1 MSLKEKSSI
10 EDDGSEGATIAIPGR
25 AQAPNA
31 AYAPTPNAA
40 SSPTPGTPAGTWS
53 HTTPM
58 SSLQGSSTLVGGRY
72 EILRLVGVGGM
83 GSVYQARDAELDEI
97 VALKTLRKELL
108 EDADMLER
116 FRNEV
121 KLARRVTHRNVAR
134 MFDIGEHGGEKF
146 LTMEFVDGESL
157 AAVLEREKRLPIAR
171 VVEIIS
177 AVCAGLSAAHAAGVI
192 HRDLKPDNVM
202 LSKDDRVLVT
212 DFGIARAA
220 QSQANRTM
228 GMVLGTPAYMA
239 PEQVLGQKD
248 IDARADIYA
257 LGAMLFELFTGEDA
271 WTGESAMGI
280 ATARLMGPPP
290 DPRQRRPIPD
300 AAARVILKCMARSR
314 DDRYASTDQVA
325 RDLGALTMPV
335 AAAPDMAETLVRQ
348 KPDAAK
354 LASHDKTVAV
364 LPFRN
369 AGPPD
374 DEYLAEG
381 LTDDLIDTLSMTRG
395 LRVCSRGAVGKYKGS
410 AQDPRAV
417 GSDLGVQVVVEGSV
431 RKTPGA
437 VRITARLVSVADG
450 FQLWAKRFDR
460 PDKDLFAINDEA
472 ARAIAEA
479 LTVDPTSPA
488 REAPSNAA
496 AVDLYLRARN
506 EYHKFWPE
514 NVARAMEI
522 FEQALGLAPNDPT
535 ILSGYALARAR
546 FSFFAGEAMDKAMA
560 AARRAVEA
568 APQLPEARLALGT
581 VLFQAG
587 DNPGAVR
594 ELKIALANGPGHAEA
609 HALMGRILSESGNT
623 DDGMRHLE
631 VALTLDPS
639 MDLARRDLS
648 RTLELLGSSEKA
660 LRVLDGLSHT
670 VDDAGRTIH
679 LARSLLWRRAS
690 DEAAKVLATMK
701 ETTGRFALT
710 HRILTLIATND
721 KQLFL
726 KDFDSREAMARAK
739 GIGRR
744 SVFFAQISAE
754 IGAFVGDEVMVFE
767 YMVAAVDAGLIDLL
781 WFDRCALFEP
791 YHHTMSWIAM
801 RARLQARS
809 SDIALAYRST

>member
-1 MSLKEKSSI
+1 MSLKDKISVD
-10 EDDGSEGATIAIPGR
+10 DDGSEGMTIAIHTRTEAPGL
-25 AQAPNA
+25 AQ
-31 AYAPTPNAA
+31 
-40 SSPTPGTPAGTWS
+40 SVVMPAG
-53 HTTPM
+53 
-58 SSLQGSSTLVGGRY
+58 GSSHSSMSFQSGAALVGGRY

-83 GSVYQARDAELDEI
+83 GTVYQARDTELDEI
-97 VALKTLRKELL
+97 VALKTLRTELL

-121 KLARRVTHRNVAR
+121 RLARRVTHRNVAR

-146 LTMEFVDGESL
+146 LTMEFVEGESL
-157 AAVLEREKRLPIAR
+157 ATVLEREKRLPVQR
-171 VVEIIS
+171 VVEIMT

-202 LSKDDRVLVT
+202 ISRDDRVLVT

-220 QSQANRTM
+220 QSSTNRTM

-271 WTGESAMGI
+271 WSGESAMAV
-280 ATARLMGPPP
+280 ATARLMSPPP
-290 DPRQRRPIPD
+290 DPKQRRGDVPD

-325 RDLGALTMPV
+325 RDLGALTMPR
-335 AAAPDMAETLVRQ
+335 ASAPDLAETMVRQ
-348 KPDAAK
+348 KPDAAR
-354 LASHDKTVAV
+354 LGSHDKTVAV

-369 AGPPD
+369 AGSPD

-417 GSDLGVQVVVEGSV
+417 GADLGVQVVVEGSV
-431 RKTPGA
+431 RKAPGA

-460 PDKDLFAINDEA
+460 PDVDLFAINDEA

-479 LTVDPTSPA
+479 LTVDPTAPA

-514 NVARAMEI
+514 NVARAVEI
-522 FEQALGLAPNDPT
+522 FEQALALAPNDPT

-560 AARRAVEA
+560 AARRAVEV
-568 APQLPEARLALGT
+568 APNLPEARLALGT
-581 VLFQAG
+581 ALFQAG

-594 ELKIALANGPGHAEA
+594 ELRLALAGGPGLAEA
-609 HALMGRILSESGNT
+609 HALMGRILCEAALT
-623 DDGMRHLE
+623 DDGIRHLE
-631 VALTLDPS
+631 VALTLDPG

-648 RTLELLGSSEKA
+648 RTFELLGNMEKA
-660 LRVLDGLSHT
+660 ERALAGLT
-670 VDDAGRTIH
+670 ITLDDAGRTIH
-679 LARSLLWRRAS
+679 LARTLLWQRDKARAE
-690 DEAAKVLATMK
+690 EALAKMQ
-701 ETTGRFALT
+701 ETSGRFALT
-710 HRILTLIATND
+710 HRMLRLIATDD
-721 KQLFL
+721 KDAFM
-726 KDFDSREAMARAK
+726 KDFDSREAMARARGK
-739 GIGRR
+739 GRR
-744 SVFFAQISAE
+744 SMFFAQVTAE
-754 IGAFVGDEVMVFE
+754 IGAFTHDKTMTLE
-767 YMVAAVDAGLIDLL
+767 YLGAAVEAGLIDLL
-781 WFDRCALFEP
+781 WLDRCPLFDP
-791 YHHTMSWIAM
+791 MRVDVWFRTL
-801 RARLQARS
+801 RARVDERS
-809 SDIALAYRST
+809 KAIGEAYRSG

>member
-1 MSLKEKSSI
+1 MILKDKSLI
-10 EDDGSEGATIAIPGR
+10 DDGSEGATIAIQRAPG
-25 AQAPNA
+25 
-31 AYAPTPNAA
+31 APTPA
-40 SSPTPGTPAGTWS
+40 SGPHVS
-53 HTTPM
+53 HVTPM
-58 SSLQGSSTLVGGRY
+58 SSFQGGSALVGGRY
-72 EILRLVGVGGM
+72 EVVRLLGVGGM
-83 GSVYQARDAELDEI
+83 GTVYQARDTELDEV

-157 AAVLEREKRLPIAR
+157 ASLLEREKRLPIAR
-171 VVEIIS
+171 VVEIIT

-202 LSKDDRVLVT
+202 LGKDGRVLVT

-220 QSQANRTM
+220 QNSANKTM

-271 WTGESAMGI
+271 WVGDSAMGI
-280 ATARLMGPPP
+280 ATARLLGPPP
-290 DPRQRRPIPD
+290 DPKQRRPDIPD
-300 AAARVILKCMARSR
+300 AAARVILRCMAKSR
-314 DDRYASTDQVA
+314 DDRYASADQVA
-325 RDLGALTMPV
+325 RDLSSLTMP
-335 AAAPDMAETLVRQ
+335 AAPAPDMAETLVRA

-395 LRVCSRGAVGKYKGS
+395 LRVCSRGAVAKYKGS
-410 AQDPRAV
+410 AQDPREV
-417 GSDLGVQVVVEGSV
+417 GTDLGVQVVVEGSV

-479 LTVDPTSPA
+479 LTVDPTAPA

-514 NVARAMEI
+514 NVARSVEI
-522 FEQALGLAPNDPT
+522 FEQALALAPNDPT

-560 AARRAVEA
+560 AATRAAEA
-568 APQLPEARLALGT
+568 APNLPEARLALGT
-581 VLFQAG
+581 VLFQAN
-587 DNPGAVR
+587 DIPGAVR
-594 ELKIALANGPGHAEA
+594 ELKLALAKGPGLAEA
-609 HALMGRILSESGNT
+609 HALMGRILSEAGHT
-623 DDGMRHLE
+623 DDGVRHLE
-631 VALTLDPS
+631 VALTLDPA
-639 MDLARRDLS
+639 MDLARRDLH
-648 RTLELLGSSEKA
+648 RTYDLLGFPEKA
-660 LRVLDGLSHT
+660 ARVLESQKTLL
-670 VDDAGRTIH
+670 DDAGQTIH
-679 LARSLLWRRAS
+679 MARTLLWHRDTARALDVLSKMS
-690 DEAAKVLATMK
+690 D
-701 ETTGRFALT
+701 TTGRFALT
-710 HRILTLIATND
+710 HRLLRLITTGDATTFFAEYD
-721 KQLFL
+721 AT
-726 KDFDSREAMARAK
+726 EAAQRAK
-739 GIGRR
+739 GTGRR
-744 SVFFAQISAE
+744 SMFFAQVMTE
-754 IGAFVGDEVMVFE
+754 IATYVGNQNMAIE
-767 YMVAAVDAGLIDLL
+767 YLSAAVDAGLIDLL
-781 WFDRCALFEP
+781 WLDRCPLFASLR
-791 YHHTMSWIAM
+791 TSMSFRTL
-801 RARLQARS
+801 RARVEERS
-809 SDIALAYRST
+809 RAVAEAYRAA

>member
-1 MSLKEKSSI
+1 MSLNDKSSS
-10 EDDGSEGATIAIPGR
+10 DDGSEGATIAIQRAPG
-25 AQAPNA
+25 
-31 AYAPTPNAA
+31 APTP
-40 SSPTPGTPAGTWS
+40 SSGAVVRVS
-53 HTTPM
+53 HVTPM
-58 SSLQGSSTLVGGRY
+58 SSFQGSPALVGGRY
-72 EILRLVGVGGM
+72 EIVRLLGVGGM
-83 GSVYQARDAELDEI
+83 GTVYQARDIELDEV

-146 LTMEFVDGESL
+146 LTMELVDGESL
-157 AAVLEREKRLPIAR
+157 ATLLERDKRPPISR
-171 VVEIIS
+171 VVEIIT

-202 LSKDDRVLVT
+202 LSKDGRVLVT

-220 QSQANRTM
+220 QSSANKTM

-271 WTGESAMGI
+271 WSGDSAMGI

-290 DPRQRRPIPD
+290 DPRQRRADIPD
-300 AAARVILKCMARSR
+300 VAARVILKCMAKNR
-314 DDRYASTDQVA
+314 DDRYASPDQVA
-325 RDLGALTMPV
+325 RDLSSLTMPV

-348 KPDAAK
+348 KPDAVK
-354 LASHDKTVAV
+354 LASHGKSVAV

-395 LRVCSRGAVGKYKGS
+395 LRVCSRGAVAKYKGS
-410 AQDPRAV
+410 AQDPREV
-417 GSDLGVQVVVEGSV
+417 GADLGVQVVVEGSV

-479 LTVDPTSPA
+479 LTVDPTAPA

-514 NVARAMEI
+514 NVARSVEI
-522 FEQALGLAPNDPT
+522 FEQALALAPNDPT

-560 AARRAVEA
+560 AAKRAVEV
-568 APQLPEARLALGT
+568 APNLPEGRLALAT

-587 DNPGAVR
+587 DNAGAVR
-594 ELKIALANGPGHAEA
+594 ELKLALAKGPGLAEA
-609 HALMGRILSESGNT
+609 HALMGRILSEAGHT
-623 DDGMRHLE
+623 DDGIRHLE

-648 RTLELLGSSEKA
+648 RTYDLLGQREKSERI
-660 LRVLDGLSHT
+660 LQGLSSALE
-670 VDDAGRTIH
+670 DAGRTIH
-679 LARSLLWRRAS
+679 LARTLLWWRDKARAQEILS
-690 DEAAKVLATMK
+690 QLKDTS
-701 ETTGRFALT
+701 GRFALP
-710 HRILTLIATND
+710 HRILQLIATGD
-721 KQLFL
+721 KEAFL
-726 KDFDSREAMARAK
+726 KDLDGREALVWAK
-739 GIGRR
+739 GSGRR
-744 SVFFAQISAE
+744 SVFFSQVTAE
-754 IGAFVGDEVMVFE
+754 IGAFVHDEAMTLE
-767 YMVAAVDAGLIDLL
+767 YLSAAVDAGLIDLL
-781 WFDRCALFEP
+781 WMDRCALFDP
-791 YHHTMSWIAM
+791 LRPTMSWKVM
-801 RARLQARS
+801 RARVEERS
-809 SDIALAYRST
+809 RAIGETYRSV